1 MCCVLLRK
9 NQMKYFH
16 FVVPADRDTR
26 SRDVTWQGKLLE
38 LEKRIGVLI
47 QKNEERSSNN
57 IREIKKA
64 VDRMGRQHD
73 DRLKQME
80 ATLVQLFRTDH
91 AESSTPT

>member
-1 MCCVLLRK
+1 MCLVFLRK

-16 FVVPADRDTR
+16 FVVPADRDPR
-26 SRDVTWQGKLLE
+26 RRDITWQGKLLE

-47 QKNEERSSNN
+47 QKNEERSLNN

-64 VDRMGRQHD
+64 VERMEHQHD
-73 DRLKQME
+73 DRLAQLE
-80 ATLVQLFRTDH
+80 ATLVQLFKSDH